1 MAVIGKIR
9 QRSGLLIGIIGAS
22 IVGFLVMDAT
32 NSQFS
37 VLRGRKDSV
46 GKVNGEKIGIQEFEK
61 KYEENVKAQEDQM
74 RGQGVT
80 EDMRNYL
87 RNMTWDQIVNDA
99 IFTRVYNK
107 LGLTVTP
114 AEMSELATGENVH
127 PYIKQNFSNP
137 QTGQFDPNVV
147 RNYLQNLDKDAPN
160 TEPGS
165 NRKQWMRFEE
175 SMMKDQYQKKYDNL
189 ITKALMVPTWQAEM
203 AYTDASRTVDFKF
216 VQVPYTDVADADVKV
231 TDEDL
236 QKYMNEHA
244 AAFKSDV
251 ETRKIEFVTF
261 DIAASSGD
269 SAAIVKQLEE
279 KREEFAKGT
288 TVSDDSLF
296 VKIYSETPFDDVYYT
311 ADKMTSPVKDSF
323 FTLPVKTIVGPY
335 VDGNEF
341 KLAKI
346 SDRKMVSD
354 SVRVRE
360 ISISFAGVTTQEQ
373 AQAKYMLADSIVKQ
387 IDSLHGDFAAF
398 AATFSDDAISK
409 VKGGDIGWVKQGEK
423 EPEYNNILFY
433 RGKKGQTYRAASQQQ
448 NAIHLFQI
456 VEEKPSKVGVLV
468 TYLSREIIPSP
479 ETEKN
484 IYGIASGFA
493 ADNQNE
499 AKFKEAAKKLN
510 VKTVGDLHEDMFNIN
525 GLGTS
530 RELVKWAFKANKG
543 DVSSIFTVGGDKHV
557 VALLDEVTPKG
568 LKPLDA
574 VREQVKALVVRE
586 KKYELLAKKIEDANA
601 STIDALAGKLS
612 KQVSEVDNSSFASP
626 NMNGYYEPNVVA
638 AALNSPV
645 GKVSKPIKGSNGV
658 YAVQTLAV
666 HEPAKATDL
675 SQYAMSLKPRLEGKA
690 KNASDVQKKLSDV
703 EDNRSVFF

>member
-61 KYEENVKAQEDQM
+61 KYEENVKTQESQM
-74 RGQGVT
+74 QGQGVT

-87 RNMTWDQIVNDA
+87 RNMTWDQMVDEV
-99 IFTRVYNK
+99 IFKRIYNK

-189 ITKALMVPTWQAEM
+189 ISKALIVPTWQAEM
-203 AYTDASRTVDFKF
+203 VYTDATRTVDFKF

-236 QKYMNEHA
+236 QKYMSEHS

-251 ETRKIEFVTF
+251 ESRKIQFVTF
-261 DIAASSGD
+261 DIAASPGD
-269 SAAIVKQLEE
+269 SAAILSQLEE
-279 KREEFAKGT
+279 KREEFAKGA

-296 VKIYSETPFDDVYYT
+296 VKIYSETPFDEVYYT
-311 ADKMTSPVKDSF
+311 NDKLVSPVKDSLF
-323 FTLPVKTIVGPY
+323 NLPVKTLVGPY
-335 VDGNEF
+335 VDGNQF

-346 SDRKMVSD
+346 SDRKMLSD

-360 ISISFAGVTTQEQ
+360 ITISFAGITTQEQ
-373 AQAKYMLADSIVKQ
+373 AQAKYLLVDSIVKQ
-387 IDSLHGDFAAF
+387 IDSLGGNFAAF
-398 AATFSDDAISK
+398 AAAFSDDAISK

-433 RGKKGQTYRAASQQQ
+433 RGKKGKTYRTISQQQ
-448 NAIHLFQI
+448 NAIHMFQI

-468 TYLSREIIPSP
+468 TYFSREIIPSP

-484 IYGIASGFA
+484 IYSVASGFD
-493 ADNQNE
+493 ADNQSE

-510 VKTVGDLHEDMFNIN
+510 VKTVADLHEDMFNIN

-530 RELVKWAFKANKG
+530 RDIVKWAFKAKKG
-543 DVSSIFTVGGDKHV
+543 DVSVVYTVGNKHV
-557 VALLDEVTPKG
+557 VAMLEEITPKG

-586 KKYELLAKKIEDANA
+586 KKYEILAKKIEAANA
-601 STIDALAGKLS
+601 SSIDDLAGKLG
-612 KQVSEVDNSSFASP
+612 KPAAQVDNSSFASP
-626 NMNGYYEPNVVA
+626 SMNGYYEPNVVA

-645 GKVSKPIKGSNGV
+645 GKVSKPIKGSNGA
-658 YAVQTLAV
+658 YAVQTIAV
-666 HEPAKATDL
+666 HEPAKATDVAA
-675 SQYAMSLKPRLEGKA
+675 YGMSLKPRVEGKA
-690 KNASDVQKKLSDV
+690 RNASDVQKKLADI